1 MIATASSTSPLQRL
15 RTRVTAQLAAELA
28 DQVERVSW
36 DRERIR
42 AHQRERLRALL
53 AHAVANSP
61 FHARRLAGI
70 DPHRFEL
77 SELAT
82 LPVLSKAETMGSF
95 DELLTDRR
103 LSRRTVE
110 DHLDAS
116 RLEPRLLLDEYV
128 CLASG
133 GSSGLRGVFVQRL
146 DEYMQFIA
154 SVARAPLAQIN
165 AQGGPPPDGLQI
177 GTVLAASP
185 VHSSAWAPT
194 CSGYPVR
201 FTPAPATLPLA
212 EIVARLNAA
221 DPPALQGYPS
231 LLRQLAG
238 ERQAGRL
245 RIAPRS
251 VTSAGETL
259 SPDDRDAIAVGFG
272 VPVTDLFVST
282 EGLVGR
288 SEPGGQVLTFAS
300 DLCIVELVDQD
311 NQPVPAG
318 VTSARALVTNLHNLT
333 QPLIRYELTDQF
345 IAHPTGPENGHLRAT
360 AQGRADPPFRYGRI
374 EVSAFAIRSVLATAP
389 TVREY
394 QISQTNHGLDAAII
408 ADGELD
414 TRTIAARL
422 ADTLRTAGLA
432 NPEVALRHVK
442 TIERHADTGKT
453 RRFIPLSG

>member
-1 MIATASSTSPLQRL
+1 MATASATSPLQRL
-15 RTRVTAQLAAELA
+15 RSRVAVRLAAELA
-28 DQVERVSW
+28 DQLERLTW

-61 FHARRLAGI
+61 FHARRIAGI
-70 DPHRFEL
+70 DPRRFEL

-82 LPVLSKAETMGSF
+82 LPVLSKAEMMGSF
-95 DELLTDRR
+95 DELVTDRG
-103 LSRRTVE
+103 LSRRVVE

-116 RLEPRLLLDEYV
+116 RLEPRLLLDDYV

-133 GSSGLRGVFVQRL
+133 GSSGLRGVFVQTL
-146 DEYMQFIA
+146 DEYMQFVA
-154 SVARAPLAQIN
+154 SVARGPLAQIN
-165 AQGGPPPDGLQI
+165 AQGGPPPDGMQI

-185 VHSSAWAPT
+185 VHSSAWTAT
-194 CSGYPVR
+194 CSSYPVR

-221 DPPALQGYPS
+221 DPPALQGYPAP
-231 LLRQLAG
+231 LRQLAR

-259 SPDDRDAIAVGFG
+259 SPEDRDAITAGFG

-288 SEPGGQVLTFAS
+288 SEPGNPVLTFAS

-311 NQPVPAG
+311 DQPVPAG
-318 VTSARALVTNLHNLT
+318 VTSAKALVTNLHNLT

-345 IAHPTGPENGHLRAT
+345 TAHPTGPANGHLRAT

-374 EVSAFAIRSVLATAP
+374 EVSAFAIRSALATAP
-389 TVREY
+389 AVREY
-394 QISQTNHGLDAAII
+394 QIRQTPRGLEALIV
-408 ADGELD
+408 ADQQPNKEEL
-414 TRTIAARL
+414 TKQLER
-422 ADTLRTAGLA
+422 TLRTVGILD
-432 NPEVALRHVK
+432 PEVTIRRVDA
-442 TIERHADTGKT
+442 IERHAQTGKT
-453 RRFIPLSG
+453 RRFVPLSG